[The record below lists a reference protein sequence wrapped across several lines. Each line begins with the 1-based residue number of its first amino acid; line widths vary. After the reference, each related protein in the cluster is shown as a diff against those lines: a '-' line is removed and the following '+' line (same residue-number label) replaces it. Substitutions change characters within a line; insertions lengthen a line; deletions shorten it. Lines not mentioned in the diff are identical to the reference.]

1 MMRVFVIGAVIATHL
16 ASAGSLY
23 GVPISGGVWM
33 ISHVSRNLFIFLTAL
48 VLMYNYGF
56 RDKMDIKTFYLKR
69 FGLVLIPYAVWTFIY
84 QIKDGIKQTD
94 FNAFAGVFLHNFLT
108 ADAMYHLYFLVVSMQ
123 IYLLFPLLRHAYR
136 KIKASPWVLL
146 GVSFALQVVMTVF
159 MQYAPNIP
167 GLAWWLQ
174 HPDNFIMSYQFYVV
188 AGVVIA
194 EHMDTIPSAILRLR
208 KKIYVAALS
217 VAVIGLGVYIAQ
229 LAAGAEPSYAA
240 AVFQPFIVVA
250 SVAYGLALLA
260 FSLQWVK
267 SGMRFGKP
275 VAAVAE
281 DSFGI
286 YLSHALF
293 LTYFSDYFQTDA
305 NDWYVVIATMIIG
318 LPACYAVSF
327 LFAEIARRTW
337 LSTALTGRKMAKV
350 PWASLR
356 NKWRRAAAIRRAPF

>member
-1 MMRVFVIGAVIATHL
+1 M
-16 ASAGSLY
+16 
-23 GVPISGGVWM
+23 
-33 ISHVSRNLFIFLTAL
+33 
-48 VLMYNYGF
+48 
-56 RDKMDIKTFYLKR
+56 
-69 FGLVLIPYAVWTFIY
+69 
-84 QIKDGIKQTD
+84 
-94 FNAFAGVFLHNFLT
+94 
-108 ADAMYHLYFLVVSMQ
+108 
-123 IYLLFPLLRHAYR
+123 
-136 KIKASPWVLL
+136 L
-146 GVSFALQVVMTVF
+146 GVSFALQVVMTAC

-174 HPDNFIMSYQFYVV
+174 HPDNFIMSYQFYIV

-194 EHMDTIPSAILRLR
+194 ERMEAISSAILRLR
-208 KKIYVAALS
+208 KKVYVAALS
-217 VAVIGLGVYIAQ
+217 VAVIGLGVYVAQ

-267 SGMRFGKP
+267 NGMRFAKP

-293 LTYFSDYFQTDA
+293 LTYFSDYFQSDST
-305 NDWYVVIATMIIG
+305 DWYVVVATMIIG

-337 LSTALTGRKMAKV
+337 LSTALTGRKMTTT
-350 PWASLR
+350 PITSLLGY
-356 NKWRRAAAIRRAPF
+356 RRRSALRSENMNTEI